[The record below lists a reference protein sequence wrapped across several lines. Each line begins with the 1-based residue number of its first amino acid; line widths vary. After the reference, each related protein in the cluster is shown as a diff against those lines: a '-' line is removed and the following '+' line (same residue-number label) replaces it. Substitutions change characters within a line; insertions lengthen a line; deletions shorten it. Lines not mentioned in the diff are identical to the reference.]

1 MENTIN
7 AQEIMRNWL
16 KSENSEVCY
25 IKVDKY
31 HHYAF
36 FKNRIKEG
44 IDMIFHYETDDDHI
58 ISVRENP
65 EYDGVYK
72 VDEGKI
78 CGGGSVLDKIFGED
92 EINLTAFYKIREEFM
107 QKVREGVDAKVRVF
121 EDDIVISDSDRL
133 NERSYAEDKA
143 RSIYLNSTE
152 TVFKYECEYEDER
165 FHRKFLEYL
174 MNPDAVVERSVNKFY
189 ANHLDSIKKKIVRIK
204 MVKELVEQYERGDN
218 KFVVALRNIIR
229 SIPKHCKM
237 VNVTTVMEGKEI
249 TFKYE
254 ADMLTRDCRNS
265 YSTWYIPS
273 ADRCRYEAM
282 YGGRRY
288 FTPEDI
294 TQITYSRKVLY
305 ERK

>member
-7 AQEIMRNWL
+7 AQEIMKNWL

-44 IDMIFHYETDDDHI
+44 IDLIFYYETDDDHI

-65 EYDGVYK
+65 EYEGVYK
-72 VDEGKI
+72 VDEDKLY
-78 CGGGSVLDKIFGED
+78 GGGNALDKIFGED
-92 EINLTAFYKIREEFM
+92 EMNLTAFHRVRYEFM
-107 QKVREGVDAKVRVF
+107 EKVRAGVNAKVREI
-121 EDDIVISDSDRL
+121 EDDIIVSDADRM

-143 RSIYLNSTE
+143 RSIYLNNTE
-152 TVFKYECEYEDER
+152 TTFKYECEYEDER

-174 MNPDAVVERSVNKFY
+174 MNPDAAVERSVNKFY

-218 KFVVALRNIIR
+218 KFVVAF
-229 SIPKHCKM
+229 H
-237 VNVTTVMEGKEI
+237 
-249 TFKYE
+249 
-254 ADMLTRDCRNS
+254 DMNL
-265 YSTWYIPS
+265 YSQDLPQ
-273 ADRCRYEAM
+273 
-282 YGGRRY
+282 
-288 FTPEDI
+288 P
-294 TQITYSRKVLY
+294 
-305 ERK
+305 